1 MFLITVHLLFV
12 AQQHCL
18 SACSAHLV
26 LNGPSLARVTGG
38 RASQIDTPIQ
48 CVCNTVGHDELR
60 ARTGVSGD
68 AERLPTIGSLALI
81 EQAQRCTRNASFLAH
96 SSAAHNME
104 GACARRA
111 NHLSGIR
118 QSVRDQH
125 TRCELC

>member
-68 AERLPTIGSLALI
+68 AERLPRIGSLALI
-81 EQAQRCTRNASFLAH
+81 EQAQRTRNASLLAH